1 MAEFKVL
8 KEFRLLDDP
17 KVPGKGKVY
26 QPEEVID
33 IAVKRADQ
41 VIKTLGSSFLKR
53 IDKKPNEEVVEETQT
68 IEEHDE
74 VETVETSES
83 E

>member
-17 KVPGKGKVY
+17 KVPGKGKIH

-33 IAVKRADQ
+33 ITVKRADQ
-41 VIKTLGSSFLKR
+41 VVKTLGGSFLER
-53 IDKKPNEEVVEETQT
+53 VEEVKEEK
-68 IEEHDE
+68 
-74 VETVETSES
+74 
-83 E
+83 

>member
-17 KVPGKGKVY
+17 KVPKKGKVY

-33 IAVKRADQ
+33 ITVKRADQ
-41 VIKTLGSSFLKR
+41 VVKTLGGSFLER
-53 IDKKPNEEVVEETQT
+53 VEEVKEEK
-68 IEEHDE
+68 
-74 VETVETSES
+74 
-83 E
+83 

>member
-1 MAEFKVL
+1 MANYKVL

-26 QPEEVID
+26 QPEEIID

-41 VIKTLGSSFLKR
+41 VVKTLGGSFLER
-53 IDKKPNEEVVEETQT
+53 VEEVKEEK
-68 IEEHDE
+68 
-74 VETVETSES
+74 
-83 E
+83 

>member
-8 KEFRLLDDP
+8 KEFRLLDDS
-17 KVPGKGKVY
+17 KVSGKGKVY

-41 VIKTLGSSFLKR
+41 VVKTLGGSFLER
-53 IDKKPNEEVVEETQT
+53 VEEVKEEK
-68 IEEHDE
+68 
-74 VETVETSES
+74 
-83 E
+83 

>member
-17 KVPGKGKVY
+17 KVSGKGKVY

-41 VIKTLGSSFLKR
+41 VVKTLGGSFLER
-53 IDKKPNEEVVEETQT
+53 VEEVKEEK
-68 IEEHDE
+68 
-74 VETVETSES
+74 
-83 E
+83 

>member
-1 MAEFKVL
+1 MAKFKVL

-26 QPEEVID
+26 QSEEVID

-41 VIKTLGSSFLKR
+41 VVKTLGSPFLER
-53 IDKKPNEEVVEETQT
+53 VEEVKEEK
-68 IEEHDE
+68 
-74 VETVETSES
+74 
-83 E
+83 

>member
-17 KVPGKGKVY
+17 KVPDKGKVY

-33 IAVKRADQ
+33 IHVKRADQ
-41 VIKTLGSSFLKR
+41 VIKTLGSSFLER
-53 IDKKPNEEVVEETQT
+53 VEEVKVKK
-68 IEEHDE
+68 
-74 VETVETSES
+74 
-83 E
+83 